1 MRAGCSTSG
10 VRIFRVA
17 VPTLDLAKGRRF
29 YEQVLGMEADD
40 TVPTRLYFH
49 CEGVILALVD
59 WTSEDRGAFS
69 PTCEDLYLAVADL
82 EAVHERAIGAGAQV
96 TSSIEV
102 RPWGERSFYC
112 LDPDGNHLCFVD
124 GETLF
129 LGHGADWA

>member
-1 MRAGCSTSG
+1 
-10 VRIFRVA
+10 
-17 VPTLDLAKGRRF
+17 LDLAKGRRF

-69 PTCEDLYLAVADL
+69 PTCEDLYLAVDDL
-82 EAVHERAIGAGAQV
+82 EAVHERAMGAGAQV